1 MRLLLIR
8 HGESTANADGRLQ
21 GHLDIPL
28 SDRGR
33 RESDQLAERLS
44 RLTIDALYTS
54 TLSRA
59 RETAET
65 VAKRLGLDVVER
77 PALMERDVG
86 ELAGLTREEIRA
98 RYPQY
103 ARARAAGDA
112 NVTVAGYESDDDL
125 AQRVTRVLEEIVED
139 HPRQTVAVI
148 THGGVIAVACRQ
160 TLQMPVARP
169 GPFAVSNVGITTFD
183 MREGD
188 SDPWV
193 RPRMQLVTLNDTCHL
208 DGT

>member
-8 HGESTANADGRLQ
+8 HGESTANAEGRLQ

-28 SDRGR
+28 NDRGR
-33 RESDQLAERLS
+33 LESDLLAERLS

-54 TLSRA
+54 PLSRA
-59 RETAET
+59 RDTAET
-65 VAKRLGLDVVER
+65 VANRLGLDVVER

-98 RYPQY
+98 RYPEY
-103 ARARAAGDA
+103 VRARAAGDS
-112 NVTVAGYESDDDL
+112 NVTVAGYESDDEL
-125 AQRVTRVLEEIVED
+125 AQRVMRVLEEIVGE
-139 HPRQTVAVI
+139 HPGQTVAVI

-169 GPFAVSNVGITTFD
+169 GPFAVSNAGITTFD
-183 MREGD
+183 MRGE
-188 SDPWV
+188 DPDAWG
-193 RPRMQLVTLNDTCHL
+193 RPRAQLVTLNDTCHL
-208 DGT
+208 DGM

>member
-8 HGESTANADGRLQ
+8 HGESTANAEHRLQ

-28 SDRGR
+28 NDRGR
-33 RESDQLAERLS
+33 RESDLLAERLS
-44 RLTIDALYTS
+44 RLTIDALYS
-54 TLSRA
+54 SPLSRA

-65 VAKRLGLDVVER
+65 VAKRVGLDVIER

-98 RYPQY
+98 RYPEY
-103 ARARAAGDA
+103 VRARAAGDS

-125 AQRVTRVLEEIVED
+125 AQRVMRVLEETVGD
-139 HPRQTVAVI
+139 HPRQTVAVV
-148 THGGVIAVACRQ
+148 THGGVIAVVCRQ